1 MSSRCRA
8 KMSGIFLMR
17 EGLGTEDRL
26 TFSWA
31 YVLNAER
38 RVGQKVVDLVS
49 ARTGLPAA
57 EFLSAIDHPEG
68 TQRDRPDF
76 VLKTNTWSMVLEHK
90 LDAGLGVKQLER
102 YLDYVGDGRRT
113 YLGLVAPRLIDVAQ
127 AVLRHP
133 RYRRP
138 KGAKHFLWQDF
149 YPLLERSKSKLVQD
163 FGLYLGALGVTPW
176 QWGRLGDPFTNPTAD
191 QALREV
197 LRAVADE
204 LREPGRRV
212 VPSRRT
218 LGLEIRRPLP
228 GVHLCYLHAAPS
240 IEEWDARVQG
250 RALVMNAWVK
260 RKTTRPRFGPAHGY
274 LRGSEPRIFVNDT
287 LVRSSWNPD
296 VYREREFMTPL
307 GEILGRSP
315 AGAEARILEFVK
327 RCFGHLQGRGYLVEQ
342 GRDDEG

>member
-1 MSSRCRA
+1 MNREN
-8 KMSGIFLMR
+8 IFLISDQ
-17 EGLGTEDRL
+17 LGAEDRL

-31 YVLNAER
+31 YVLNTEPR
-38 RVGQKVVDLVS
+38 LGQRVIDLVT
-49 ARTGLPAA
+49 ARTGLPEA
-57 EFLSAIDHPEG
+57 EFASAIDHPSG

-76 VLKTNTWSMVLEHK
+76 VLKTNMWTMVLEHK
-90 LDAGLGVKQLER
+90 LEAGLGVKQLER
-102 YLDYVGDGRRT
+102 YLEYAGDGRRT
-113 YLGLVAPRLIDVAQ
+113 YLGLVAPRLMDVSP

-133 RYRRP
+133 RYRKP
-138 KGAKHFLWQDF
+138 KGTQHFLWQDF
-149 YPLLERSKSKLVQD
+149 FPLIERSRSKLVQD
-163 FGLYLGALGVTPW
+163 FGLYLGSLGVTPW

-218 LGLEIRRPLP
+218 LGIEIRKPLP
-228 GVHLCYLHAAPS
+228 GIHLCYLHAAPS
-240 IEEWDARVQG
+240 IEEWDVRVQG

-260 RKTTRPRFGPAHGY
+260 RKTTRPRFGPAYGY
-274 LRGSEPRIFVNDT
+274 LRGSQPRIFVSDN
-287 LVRSSWNPD
+287 LARSSWNPD

-315 AGAEARILEFVK
+315 AGAEARILEFVN
-327 RCFGHLQGRGYLVEQ
+327 RCFGHLERRGYLVETE
-342 GRDDEG
+342 REG